1 MVYLNINMYNKFHM
15 EPVVNV
21 SEQQKQLE
29 LLKKIRTSSI
39 VSLVLIFTIIGVIAT
54 IVLDIINAIRILS
67 TIWVRQD
74 VEDNKLIWGIFT
86 IIILG
91 PISSLIFACI
101 SISKY
106 ENNVSV

>member
-1 MVYLNINMYNKFHM
+1 M
-15 EPVVNV
+15 EQVVNV

-39 VSLVLIFTIIGVIAT
+39 VSLVLIITIIGAIVT
-54 IVLDIINAIRILS
+54 IILDIINAIRILS
-67 TIWVRQD
+67 TTWVRPD

-91 PISSLIFACI
+91 PISSLIFSCSA
-101 SISKY
+101 ISKY
-106 ENNVSV
+106 KNPAII

>member
-1 MVYLNINMYNKFHM
+1 M

-29 LLKKIRTSSI
+29 LLKKIKTSSI
-39 VSLVLIFTIIGVIAT
+39 VSLVLIFTLIGAIVT

-67 TIWVRQD
+67 TTWVRQD

-91 PISSLIFACI
+91 PISSLIFACS

-106 ENNVSV
+106 ENNVSI